1 MRNLTAL
8 MKWACVQVHCA
19 ESICLPRTARK
30 CCATSFPACHAQWD
44 LLFSL
49 TCCLLLPFTASSVK
63 LVKVEWL
70 LACCQ
75 SGSHVDTDEYAVVL
89 EPPQEGAG
97 HAGKR
102 PNFCERQVEENEDDI
117 MQLYLGGGAGDGE
130 EQGATLHE
138 QTHIGAKSV
147 CMFLCELVH
156 VLPIATH

>member
-1 MRNLTAL
+1 MT
-8 MKWACVQVHCA
+8 
-19 ESICLPRTARK
+19 RK
-30 CCATSFPACHAQWD
+30 CCAASFPAHHAQWD

-49 TCCLLLPFTASSVK
+49 TCCLLLLLSTASSVK

-89 EPPQEGAG
+89 EPPQEGVG
-97 HAGKR
+97 HAGRR
-102 PNFCERQVEENEDDI
+102 PNLCERQVEENEDDI

-138 QTHIGAKSV
+138 QIHIGVKSV
-147 CMFLCELVH
+147 CMYLCELVH
-156 VLPIATH
+156 VLPIVTLWPSKSANVHVYIRT